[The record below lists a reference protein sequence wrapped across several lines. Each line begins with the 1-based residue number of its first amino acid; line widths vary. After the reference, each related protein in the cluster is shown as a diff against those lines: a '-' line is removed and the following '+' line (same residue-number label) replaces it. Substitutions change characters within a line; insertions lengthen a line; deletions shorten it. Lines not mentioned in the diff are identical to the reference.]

1 MELFICVQNGD
12 VLDRILENAN
22 SFSFIITWK
31 LRLRVAQF
39 VSVNLDRSASYCVIF
54 SLVLIVGMDI

>member
-31 LRLRVAQF
+31 LRLRVAQ
-39 VSVNLDRSASYCVIF
+39 L
-54 SLVLIVGMDI
+54 LVLTWIDELVIV